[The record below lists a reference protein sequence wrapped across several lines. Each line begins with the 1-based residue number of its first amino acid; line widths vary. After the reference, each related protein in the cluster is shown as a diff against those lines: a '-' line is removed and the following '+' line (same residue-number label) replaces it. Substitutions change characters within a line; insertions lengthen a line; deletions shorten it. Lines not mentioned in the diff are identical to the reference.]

1 MRSDSSGEITRIVM
15 ELAGGDR
22 LAANR
27 LFPLLYDALY
37 DLARRYLRRERPDH
51 TLSPT
56 ALVHEAYLKL
66 VDQTRVNWQGKTH
79 FLGVGAQ
86 AMRRILVDHAR
97 GRQRAKRGAG
107 RARIQLDEGVALSPQ
122 RDEDVIAVDEALSKL
137 AALDPR
143 QTAVVELRFFGG
155 LTVEEV
161 AEVLQVSKRT
171 VEAEWTAARAW
182 LRRELG
188 REDPST

>member
-1 MRSDSSGEITRIVM
+1 MGAEASDEVTRMIR

-22 LAANR
+22 GAADR
-27 LFPLLYDALY
+27 LFPLLYDALH
-37 DLARRYLRRERPDH
+37 DLAQRYLRRERADH

-66 VDQTRVNWQGKTH
+66 VDQSRVDWQGKTH
-79 FLGVGAQ
+79 FMGVGAQ

-97 GRQRAKRGAG
+97 ARQRLKRGAG
-107 RARIQLDEGVALSPQ
+107 RARIRLDEEVALSAD
-122 RDEDVIAVDEALSKL
+122 RDEDLIAVDEALARL
-137 AALDPR
+137 AKIDPR
-143 QTAVVELRFFGG
+143 QTAIVELRFFGG

-171 VEAEWTAARAW
+171 VEAEWTAVRAW

-188 REDPST
+188 RQDGS